1 MNAILKFI
9 LPKILEHLY
18 GISKRFKAIMDY
30 VHKPNE
36 LDVEVESLK
45 KTIHELKEEN
55 AMVLTRVSSQS
66 DRMIAV
72 EKILKKIKKL
82 K

>member
-1 MNAILKFI
+1 
-9 LPKILEHLY
+9 
-18 GISKRFKAIMDY
+18 MDY

-45 KTIHELKEEN
+45 KTIHELKKEN
-55 AMVLTRVSSQS
+55 AIVLTRVSSQS

-72 EKILKKIKKL
+72 EKFIKKF
-82 K
+82 KKFK